1 MSPEVSEEMVDEGEV
16 GGLSSWCED
25 PPGVG
30 WSKVVVVAAAAVPAP
45 PAGAILVRRRL
56 EGGIIEETDGELWWS
71 WLVVMSGLRSSWSDM
86 SEAMEERGEPGESA
100 IGIG

>member
-1 MSPEVSEEMVDEGEV
+1 MSPEVSEEMVEEGEV

-30 WSKVVVVAAAAVPAP
+30 WSKVVVVAAVAP
-45 PAGAILVRRRL
+45 PVVRAVLVRRRL
-56 EGGIIEETDGELWWS
+56 EGGIIEDTDGEAWS
-71 WLVVMSGLRSSWSDM
+71 WFVVMSGLRSSWSDM